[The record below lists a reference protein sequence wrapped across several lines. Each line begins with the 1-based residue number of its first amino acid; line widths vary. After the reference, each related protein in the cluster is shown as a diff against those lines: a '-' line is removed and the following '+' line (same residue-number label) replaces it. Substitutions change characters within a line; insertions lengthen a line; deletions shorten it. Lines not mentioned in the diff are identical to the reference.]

1 MMFCEARVISGGVM
15 VSFTGK
21 SIKLPSHFCH
31 NGCIQRFR
39 TFLSWIGSLS
49 FALLAAIILAAVSS
63 PLQAQPERIV
73 VAAGDSFI
81 PGTFRNAEGD
91 PDGMDIDLWKIWS
104 EKTGVEVEI
113 RLMDWNLV
121 MPALV
126 SGEVDAVDGVSLTPE
141 RAEYLAFTEPYGEIA
156 TYIFSHSDLVN
167 IQGLKD
173 LEGFPVGIVEGS
185 HTVEMVK
192 ELAPHLRIVL
202 YTNHEELV
210 NEALRGRIRVF
221 VSEDPL
227 VSYYFAKSGR
237 RVDFVR
243 TKAALFKGDLRMAVL
258 KENTELLELLNEGFA
273 AITSEE
279 QQGIVDRWTGVEVG
293 TVIPWRW
300 ILGAAGGISIFLIIL
315 LGWNTSLRW
324 RVRQATRT
332 LQESEER
339 LRSIFR
345 MSPDVIIISRMEDG
359 LIVNAN
365 DRFCSLSGFRIEEIK
380 GRTTK
385 ELNIWENMEDREG
398 WILELKK
405 HGFVQNQEVKFR
417 KKDGAWVT
425 TSLSCSVVL
434 LDGEPHLIAIARDIT
449 AQKKADEKIRA
460 SLAEKEILLKEIHHR
475 IKSNLQSVM
484 GLLDLQASIS
494 PDDRASK
501 ILKNSRSRILA
512 LALIHE
518 DLYRAED
525 LSNIDYGKY
534 IRTLTDHLLQGLV
547 GEPEKVKVVTDIK
560 DVTLN
565 VDTAIPCGLIITEL
579 VSNSIAH
586 GFPGA
591 RKGVV
596 SISLIHRENDSFHLI
611 VSDDGVG
618 FEDDQ
623 DIGETNSMGLII
635 VKGLVEHLGGTMAI
649 EGDHG
654 TTITITFKEYF
665 ESGSQLH

>member
-1 MMFCEARVISGGVM
+1 
-15 VSFTGK
+15 
-21 SIKLPSHFCH
+21 
-31 NGCIQRFR
+31 
-39 TFLSWIGSLS
+39 
-49 FALLAAIILAAVSS
+49 
-63 PLQAQPERIV
+63 
-73 VAAGDSFI
+73 
-81 PGTFRNAEGD
+81 
-91 PDGMDIDLWKIWS
+91 
-104 EKTGVEVEI
+104 
-113 RLMDWNLV
+113 
-121 MPALV
+121 
-126 SGEVDAVDGVSLTPE
+126 
-141 RAEYLAFTEPYGEIA
+141 
-156 TYIFSHSDLVN
+156 
-167 IQGLKD
+167 
-173 LEGFPVGIVEGS
+173 
-185 HTVEMVK
+185 
-192 ELAPHLRIVL
+192 
-202 YTNHEELV
+202 
-210 NEALRGRIRVF
+210 
-221 VSEDPL
+221 
-227 VSYYFAKSGR
+227 
-237 RVDFVR
+237 
-243 TKAALFKGDLRMAVL
+243 
-258 KENTELLELLNEGFA
+258 
-273 AITSEE
+273 
-279 QQGIVDRWTGVEVG
+279 
-293 TVIPWRW
+293 
-300 ILGAAGGISIFLIIL
+300 
-315 LGWNTSLRW
+315 
-324 RVRQATRT
+324 
-332 LQESEER
+332 
-339 LRSIFR
+339 
-345 MSPDVIIISRMEDG
+345 
-359 LIVNAN
+359 
-365 DRFCSLSGFRIEEIK
+365 
-380 GRTTK
+380 
-385 ELNIWENMEDREG
+385 
-398 WILELKK
+398 
-405 HGFVQNQEVKFR
+405 
-417 KKDGAWVT
+417 
-425 TSLSCSVVL
+425 